1 MKMRRILSLA
11 ILSIL
16 FGTPAL
22 RGGTLIRIGT
32 TAPAR
37 SPWSRALDELAAD
50 WERLSGGA
58 VQVKIYAGGI
68 IPSDEDLITRMRQGT
83 LDGAALSSLGL
94 LKIQPDLLALLAPFL
109 TESGAEFRYV
119 LEKMKPVYEKQ
130 IEEKG
135 YKPLFWS
142 QAGWTYFFTKEKIAY
157 PEDLKKA
164 RIAFPA
170 GEPEMAGAWE
180 RMGYQVVPTD
190 LRDLMAALQ
199 SGAVSGFY
207 LTPLLAGTGQYY
219 VLATHMLDIPVSPA
233 LGGLMLTA
241 QAWGNIPGPDR
252 EPLLRAVLKAA
263 EGLSRG
269 ADPLEGDALKSM
281 RETGLIIDEPPA
293 GAWERWHAA
302 AAKGMAELEGRIFS
316 KETADRILAL
326 TREFR
331 KKSGS

>member
-1 MKMRRILSLA
+1 MKMRRILCLT
-11 ILSIL
+11 ILSLL
-16 FGTPAL
+16 FGTSAL
-22 RGGTLIRIGT
+22 RAGTLIRIGT

-68 IPSDEDLITRMRQGT
+68 IPSDQDLITRMSQGT

-94 LKIQPDLLALLAPFL
+94 LKIQPDLLALMAPFL
-109 TESGAEFRYV
+109 TESGPEFRYV
-119 LEKMKPVYEKQ
+119 FEKTKPVYEKRL
-130 IEEKG
+130 EEKG
-135 YKPLFWS
+135 FKLLLWT
-142 QAGWTYFFTKEKIAY
+142 QAGWTYFFTGEKIAY
-157 PEDLKKA
+157 PEDLKRF

-170 GEPEMAGAWE
+170 GEPEMEGAWE
-180 RMGYQVVPTD
+180 RMGYQVVATD

-199 SGAVSGFY
+199 GGTVSGFY

-219 VLATHMLDIPVSPA
+219 VLADHMLDLPVSPA
-233 LGGLMLTA
+233 LGGLVLTE
-241 QAWGNIPGPDR
+241 QAWRSVPESYR
-252 EPLLRAVLKAA
+252 QPLLGSALQAA
-263 EGLSRG
+263 DGLLRTAG
-269 ADPLEGDALKSM
+269 NLDGDALKTM
-281 RETGLIIDEPPA
+281 RESGLVIDEPPA

-302 AAKGMAELEGRIFS
+302 AVKGMAELEGKVFS